1 MSIGP
6 LSERYCDKLQ
16 SGLLVN
22 TQAHFIHVEFE
33 SDDSVS
39 SQGFWVDY
47 WGEYEIESPSDIY
60 KN

>member
-16 SGLLVN
+16 SGLVVN
-22 TQAHFIHVEFE
+22 TQTNYIHVELE

-47 WGEYEIESPSDIY
+47 WGE
-60 KN
+60 